1 LSRWGAG
8 PQPPGSIKALEAR
21 GTDPSGLVPHSERWL
36 EYWNRQV
43 LNYIADR
50 EHVPLTLEAV
60 RAVMRYANDSAPLVG
75 SIAGIVE

>member
-1 LSRWGAG
+1 LKG
-8 PQPPGSIKALEAR
+8 GSER
-21 GTDPSGLVPHSERWL
+21 GTDPSGLVPHSELWL

-60 RAVMRYANDSAPLVG
+60 RAFMRYANDPAPLVG